1 MTEELNKDRQ
11 MVTPEGKSILSLIDG
26 VRIRYAITH
35 PDERGTVCEIY
46 DPRWNFSDVPLVY
59 VYQVTIRP
67 RRVKG
72 WVVHYQQD
80 DRMFVSQGTVKV
92 VLYDPREGSP
102 TYGMLNELCVSE
114 HNRGLL
120 FIPRGVYHALQNVG
134 TTDVLFINMPTRPY
148 NHADPDKFRLPL
160 NTDVIPYRFD
170 DRLGW

>member
-1 MTEELNKDRQ
+1 MTAEFKKDRQ
-11 MVTPEGKSILSLIDG
+11 MVTPEGKSVVPLIHDVS
-26 VRIRYAITH
+26 VRYDITH
-35 PDERGTVCEIY
+35 PDESGTLCEIY
-46 DPRWNFSDVPLVY
+46 DPAWNFSDAPLVY

-80 DRMFVSQGTVKV
+80 DRMFVSQGTVKI
-92 VLYDPREGSP
+92 VLYDPREGSA

-114 HNRGLL
+114 HNRGLV